1 MSKTSKE
8 DFLKYRIDMLENKIL
23 NLEKRLDSIIPNNN
37 NINMELL
44 QMVMSMVKQP
54 AIENKVTCIKEIPEK
69 DGNKE
74 IKNENVDDSNNMEA
88 FNFRRRTTAL

>member
-8 DFLKYRIDMLENKIL
+8 DFFKYRIDILENKIL
-23 NLEKRLDSIIPNNN
+23 NLEKRLDSIVPHSNNN

-54 AIENKVTCIKEIPEK
+54 VVENKVTCVKEIPHNDEEK
-69 DGNKE
+69 KE
-74 IKNENVDDSNNMEA
+74 PKDLNA
-88 FNFRRRTTAL
+88 FNLRRRSTVI